1 MKKNLLEWSVFGAS
15 FLLILALLGYL
26 ALKSFTYKDSPPDLK
41 VATQPEPGRQDQN
54 IYRLELRNYG
64 DQAAENIQVEVAL
77 VVQGQELETA
87 QALFPLAPHEST
99 MKAWVTFRSPRDSSQ
114 QVKVHVLGYNQ
125 P

>member
-1 MKKNLLEWSVFGAS
+1 MKKNLLEWSVFGVS

-26 ALKSFTYKDSPPDLK
+26 ALKSFSYKDTPPDLQVSIK
-41 VATQPEPGRQDQN
+41 PEPGRQDQN

-87 QALFPLAPHEST
+87 QALFPLAPHESA
-99 MKAWVTFRSPRDSSQ
+99 MNAWVTFRTPRKSGQ